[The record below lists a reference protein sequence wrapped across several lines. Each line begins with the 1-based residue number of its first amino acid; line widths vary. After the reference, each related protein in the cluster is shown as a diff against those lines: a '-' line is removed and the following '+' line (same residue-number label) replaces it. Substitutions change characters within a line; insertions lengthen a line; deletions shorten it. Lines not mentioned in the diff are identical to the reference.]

1 MVELV
6 AVVLVD
12 IMLLVVVVE
21 QVVLEQIQL
30 LVNQDQE
37 VQVRQIHFQVQV

>member
-6 AVVLVD
+6 AVVVVD